1 MSHFFAS
8 FGRFCTIS
16 EGIFLFIRFFEVKF
30 IGKFD
35 QKTMRNLFC
44 VFSAQGYSPPLAA
57 QKAGYPLESCEQQG
71 ALLLLETGIQ
81 KKISSLRRRLFGED
95 TLLLAKALLLQ
106 IAFGEEGQLS
116 FSKDAQLTGE
126 VSCAGISEIR
136 RPSSGGTQLKFCD
149 RLRALELLVQLGQ
162 QPKDRRSVG
171 LFRRAERCRGRS
183 RKAADPAPPSSRK
196 LPMGRMRMPNFVPF
210 SEKQLKAMTW
220 WCPQSPDHDK
230 DAIICDGAVRS
241 GKTLCMS
248 VGFVSWAMAS
258 FQEQAFAMCGKT
270 VLSLRRN
277 VVSPLLPI
285 LNELGFSCRENLSR
299 GYIEVSVEGRKNRFY
314 LFGGRDESS
323 AALIQG
329 VTLAGVLFDEVALMP
344 RSFVEQALARCSVN
358 GSKFWFN
365 CNPQHPQHWFYTQW
379 ILKASQKNALVL
391 HFVMGGQPFPFKKNA
406 AAVSIPIFRKLL

>member
-162 QPKDRRSVG
+162 QQKTDVPSG
-171 LFRRAERCRGRS
+171 FF
-183 RKAADPAPPSSRK
+183 AALSAAAGAQKSGDPAPP
-196 LPMGRMRMPNFVPF
+196 VIQ
-210 SEKQLKAMTW
+210 ETA
-220 WCPQSPDHDK
+220 
-230 DAIICDGAVRS
+230 DGAD
-241 GKTLCMS
+241 
-248 VGFVSWAMAS
+248 
-258 FQEQAFAMCGKT
+258 
-270 VLSLRRN
+270 
-277 VVSPLLPI
+277 
-285 LNELGFSCRENLSR
+285 EN
-299 GYIEVSVEGRKNRFY
+299 
-314 LFGGRDESS
+314 
-323 AALIQG
+323 A
-329 VTLAGVLFDEVALMP
+329 
-344 RSFVEQALARCSVN
+344 
-358 GSKFWFN
+358 
-365 CNPQHPQHWFYTQW
+365 
-379 ILKASQKNALVL
+379 
-391 HFVMGGQPFPFKKNA
+391 
-406 AAVSIPIFRKLL
+406 

>member
-1 MSHFFAS
+1 
-8 FGRFCTIS
+8 
-16 EGIFLFIRFFEVKF
+16 
-30 IGKFD
+30 
-35 QKTMRNLFC
+35 
-44 VFSAQGYSPPLAA
+44 
-57 QKAGYPLESCEQQG
+57 
-71 ALLLLETGIQ
+71 
-81 KKISSLRRRLFGED
+81 
-95 TLLLAKALLLQ
+95 
-106 IAFGEEGQLS
+106 
-116 FSKDAQLTGE
+116 
-126 VSCAGISEIR
+126 
-136 RPSSGGTQLKFCD
+136 
-149 RLRALELLVQLGQ
+149 
-162 QPKDRRSVG
+162 
-171 LFRRAERCRGRS
+171 
-183 RKAADPAPPSSRK
+183 
-196 LPMGRMRMPNFVPF
+196 MPNFVPF

-285 LNELGFSCRENLSR
+285 LSELGFSCRENLSR

-391 HFVMGGQPFPFKKNA
+391 HFVMEDNPSLSKKMLRRYQSLYSGSFYDRFVLGKWTCVQGAVYPMFDEKIHVVDSIPSCSRYYISCDYGTINPA
-406 AAVSIPIFRKLL
+406 SFGLWGESDGRWYRIREYYHSSRLTGDLKTDEEYYEALDRLAGEYPVQAVVVDPSAVSFMECIRRRGKYQVLAANNDVSDGIRTVSSLLKQGQLLFSRDCKDILREFSLYRWDENAGHDCPRKENDHAMDDLRYFVMTVARQNSCGFCSLAVER